1 MFTAYHDI
9 FVRNAFGNYKD
20 VLREVSYSAMM
31 AEMLTFY
38 RYALSDYQILN
49 ETLFLT
55 SFNEPT
61 ICVHSSQ

>member
-38 RYALSDYQILN
+38 RYAVQMIKY
-49 ETLFLT
+49 
-55 SFNEPT
+55 
-61 ICVHSSQ
+61 